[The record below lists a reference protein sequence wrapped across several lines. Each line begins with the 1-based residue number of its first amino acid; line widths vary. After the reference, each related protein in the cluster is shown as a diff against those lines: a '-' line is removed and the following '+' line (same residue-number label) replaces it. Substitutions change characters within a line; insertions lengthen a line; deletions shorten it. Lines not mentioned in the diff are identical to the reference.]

1 MYYKKTDIMKKI
13 VLSLLACTFALASSA
28 QTNWNVDNTH
38 SNVNFVV
45 THLVVSEVQGSFKTY
60 EGKVTSPSPD
70 FNNAQITF
78 SVDVNSVN
86 TENEM
91 RDKHLKSD
99 DFFNAEKYPTM
110 NFKSV
115 TFKKVDAKNYKLEGD
130 LTIRS
135 VTNRVKFDVTYGGT
149 TGDGYGNTKA
159 GFQVKGTINRKDY
172 GLLWSKTTEAGGL
185 VVSDEVSIAINL
197 ELVQAK

>member
-1 MYYKKTDIMKKI
+1 MKKI